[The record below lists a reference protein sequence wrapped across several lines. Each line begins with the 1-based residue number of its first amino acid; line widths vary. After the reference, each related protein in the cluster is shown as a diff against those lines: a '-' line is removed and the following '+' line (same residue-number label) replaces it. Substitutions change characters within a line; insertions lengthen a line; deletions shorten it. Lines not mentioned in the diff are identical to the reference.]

1 MAIYNSDLFKL
12 ISNREDSI
20 LINFLDMSVI
30 RFIQTV
36 FEYILILIL
45 NLPIPVY
52 MSLVRI
58 IITNLPG
65 LPNIIGCYLRGLYY
79 KPRLKKMGKNVIIE
93 QGAVFCHP
101 KQVELDDFAFI
112 DKYVTI
118 AAKTAKVGKRVHI
131 APYSFITGGGD
142 FIIEDYAC
150 IANHSSIVTSTE
162 SLKPGTRSSGPMIPK
177 TQRDV
182 IRGKVHIKKD
192 AFIGTKATILT
203 NVTIGEGSVVGAG
216 VVMGKDTE
224 PWKIYVM
231 EGGKPRILKDRA
243 RLDLEDL

>member
-1 MAIYNSDLFKL
+1 
-12 ISNREDSI
+12 
-20 LINFLDMSVI
+20 
-30 RFIQTV
+30 
-36 FEYILILIL
+36 
-45 NLPIPVY
+45 
-52 MSLVRI
+52 
-58 IITNLPG
+58 
-65 LPNIIGCYLRGLYY
+65 
-79 KPRLKKMGKNVIIE
+79 
-93 QGAVFCHP
+93 
-101 KQVELDDFAFI
+101 
-112 DKYVTI
+112 
-118 AAKTAKVGKRVHI
+118 
-131 APYSFITGGGD
+131 
-142 FIIEDYAC
+142 
-150 IANHSSIVTSTE
+150 
-162 SLKPGTRSSGPMIPK
+162 MIPK